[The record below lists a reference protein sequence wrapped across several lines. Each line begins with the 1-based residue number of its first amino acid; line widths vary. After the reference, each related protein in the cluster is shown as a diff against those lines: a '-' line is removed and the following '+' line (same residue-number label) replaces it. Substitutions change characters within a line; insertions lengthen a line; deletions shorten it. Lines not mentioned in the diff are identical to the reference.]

1 MLSIKGVPEMDC
13 LDLNAKLRN
22 ESGKSAAKKLRA
34 TGRLP
39 AVMYNSKGVATM
51 LDVDELEFTKVW
63 KMATPTTLISL
74 DVEGKKH
81 LAFIQDTEYDIK
93 ADKNLH
99 VDFHVI
105 DEDKPLKV
113 TMKVQIAGNPVG
125 VREGGVLTTGVK
137 EVTIEC
143 LPKDLPVRIVGDVS
157 NLACG
162 QSFTVKELPFAEGVK
177 ILSDANAV
185 VAKVYK

>member
-1 MLSIKGVPEMDC
+1 MDC
-13 LDLNAKLRN
+13 LDLNAKLRK
-22 ESGKSAAKKLRA
+22 ESGKSVAKKLRA
-34 TGRLP
+34 SGRLP
-39 AVMYNSKGVATM
+39 AVMYNTKGEATM

-63 KMATPTTLISL
+63 KMATPTTLVSL

-113 TMKVQIAGNPVG
+113 TMKVQVSGSPVG

-143 LPKDLPVRIVGDVS
+143 LPKDLPVRIVGDIG

-162 QSFTVKELPFAEGVK
+162 QAFTVKDLPFADGIK
-177 ILSDANAV
+177 ILSNADAV
-185 VAKVYK
+185 VAKVQK